1 MNKVII
7 GHLNINCLRNKF
19 EIQAQ
24 QIKDNIGILMIS
36 ETKLDESFPTTEFF
50 MNGFSSFHRLD
61 RNCNGGGIILYIWE
75 DLPSNLFSI
84 EKNLTEAFLVKIS
97 LQNKKNHLSVALIA
111 QRELQSKIISQH

>member
-19 EIQAQ
+19 ELQAQ

-50 MNGFSSFHRLD
+50 MNGFSFHRLD

-97 LQNKKNHLSVALIA
+97 LQNNKNHLSVALIA